1 VTERHPNRD
10 VVVMQ
15 MAQEFISRLIQ
26 EIDDIKARIDAQTTV
41 LENSPEQRLREEQA
55 KLRNLSMKLDGL
67 QLLLRKTEE
76 QSHGG

>member
-1 VTERHPNRD
+1 
-10 VVVMQ
+10 MQ

-26 EIDDIKARIDAQTTV
+26 EIDDIKARIDAQTIV

>member
-1 VTERHPNRD
+1 
-10 VVVMQ
+10 MQ

>member
-1 VTERHPNRD
+1 MLMEH
-10 VVVMQ
+10 
-15 MAQEFISRLIQ
+15 EFISRLMN
-26 EIDDIKARIDAQTTV
+26 EIDDIKARIASQTIV
-41 LENSPEQRLREEQA
+41 LENSPEKRLRGEQA

>member
-1 VTERHPNRD
+1 
-10 VVVMQ
+10 MQ

-41 LENSPEQRLREEQA
+41 LENSPEQRLRGEQA